1 MYIETQFCSDFP
13 INPIPYLSSKYPDP
27 AVFGCISATAGLGV
41 LQGARWGA
49 HSARPPEKRK
59 GHHGRLDTHSRTQ
72 DRAGQKSARI
82 DPTSSPY
89 TCLFDGTVVQIKC
102 QEMIT

>member
-41 LQGARWGA
+41 LRGARWGA

-59 GHHGRLDTHSRTQ
+59 GHRGRLDTLEPRTELVRNQ
-72 DRAGQKSARI
+72 PKLILQAPRI
-82 DPTSSPY
+82 HASLMAQ
-89 TCLFDGTVVQIKC
+89 LFK
-102 QEMIT
+102 